1 MSITY
6 QNIQELILLCKQK
19 NHKAQCEVYNR
30 IVKDAHYTE
39 DGIQDG
45 FLKAFLKINDNK
57 QKVSFGACLN
67 RIVVNS
73 SINFCKKNHFKT
85 EDFDTTHYKIEE
97 TKTNGS
103 DHCTFNDLKVKHIKF
118 CF

>member
-1 MSITY
+1 MSLTY

-45 FLKAFLKINDNK
+45 FLKVFSKINDNK
-57 QKVSFGACLN
+57 QKVSFGAWLN

-73 SINFCKKNHFKT
+73 SIDLKKKSIKT
-85 EDFDTTHYKIEE
+85 EDFDTTQYKIEE
-97 TKTNGS
+97 TKTNGL

>member
-6 QNIQELILLCKQK
+6 QKIQELILLCKQK

-39 DGIQDG
+39 DGIQNG

-73 SINFCKKNHFKT
+73 SINFCKKN
-85 EDFDTTHYKIEE
+85 
-97 TKTNGS
+97 
-103 DHCTFNDLKVKHIKF
+103 
-118 CF
+118 

>member
-1 MSITY
+1 MSLTC

-30 IVKDAHYTE
+30 IIKDAHYTE

-45 FLKAFLKINDNK
+45 FLKAFSKINDNK
-57 QKVSFGACLN
+57 QKVSFGAWLN

-73 SINFCKKNHFKT
+73 SIDFYKKKSIQNRRFWYHT
-85 EDFDTTHYKIEE
+85 
-97 TKTNGS
+97 
-103 DHCTFNDLKVKHIKF
+103 V
-118 CF
+118 

>member
-1 MSITY
+1 LSITY
-6 QNIQELILLCKQK
+6 QKIQELILLCKQK

-45 FLKAFLKINDNK
+45 FLKAFSMINDNK

-67 RIVVNS
+67 RIVVNPS
-73 SINFCKKNHFKT
+73 TDFKKKINLKQ
-85 EDFDTTHYKIEE
+85 KI
-97 TKTNGS
+97 
-103 DHCTFNDLKVKHIKF
+103 LIPHIIKLRKQKLMAQIIVLSTI
-118 CF
+118 